1 MDNKKL
7 VIDDTVYETNLSKKF
22 INRKKYE
29 PPAQDKIFAAI
40 PGVIKKIYV
49 KEGDV
54 INRDDRLLILEA
66 MKMENSVRSHL
77 EGKIKKIHV
86 TEGVKV
92 MKNQLLIEFN

>member
-1 MDNKKL
+1 MDDKKL
-7 VIDDTVYETNLSKKF
+7 IIDDTVYETNLSKKF
-22 INRKKYE
+22 MNRKKYE
-29 PPAQDKIFAAI
+29 PPAQDKIYSAI

-49 KEGDV
+49 KEGDI